1 MDPLVLTLGLG
12 VLAGIIL
19 FFVLYRFTR
28 LRAYQTSLTVLVF
41 TMLVFIPISVVFWP
55 GADVFAIHLAF
66 YVITPYG
73 LGIIMNQIEGQ
84 AGRGEKV
91 GRLQVHW
98 APATI
103 IGFFLVIAT
112 VNGILVTVAHQGM
125 PSNLVGRILPE
136 PRSGAEHV
144 TSFFPGTAAH
154 ISHKNQALAQEYMQ
168 QAKVQAERGWQV
180 RQGWLEAPRLDE
192 ASTFQVK
199 VTDREGEPVRRAQIV
214 GEFMRPSDE
223 RMDQVFEMHEVG
235 PGLYQTQL
243 RFPAPGRWDLLLQ
256 VYRGEELHEQRG
268 VTSVR
273 EG

>member
-1 MDPLVLTLGLG
+1 MDPLVLTLSLG
-12 VLAGIIL
+12 VLAGIVL

-41 TMLVFIPISVVFWP
+41 TLLVFIPIAVVFWP

-73 LGIIMNQIEGQ
+73 LGIIMNQIEAQ
-84 AGRGEKV
+84 KGRGEKS
-91 GRLQVHW
+91 GRLRVHW
-98 APATI
+98 APAAI

-136 PRSGAEHV
+136 PRSGAEQV

-168 QAKVQAERGWQV
+168 QAQVQAQRGWQV
-180 RQGWLEAPRLDE
+180 HQGWLGAPRLDH
-192 ASTFQVK
+192 ANTFQVR
-199 VTDREGEPVRRAQIV
+199 VTDRDGEPVTRARVV
-214 GEFMRPSDE
+214 GEFLRPSDE
-223 RMDQVFEMHEVG
+223 RMDQVFEMREVG
-235 PGLYQTQL
+235 PGLYQAQL

-256 VYRGEELHEQRG
+256 VYRGEDLHEQRG
-268 VTSVR
+268 ITSVR